1 MSVQRL
7 SGVRALN
14 LLDPAAEAPL
24 DALLEERLAPAATLA
39 GA

>member
-14 LLDPAAEAPL
+14 LLDPAPEAPL
-24 DALLEERLAPAATLA
+24 DASRLP
-39 GA
+39 